1 MQSFAYRE
9 RKQSEF
15 PRGAVWA
22 LAAALFLTSPALAER
37 KKAAPAAAV
46 GKTLT
51 LVVTGSLQESGFL
64 QYLLPLFEKRRGI
77 AVTIIAGSAG
87 EALGRAQ
94 RGKADVVLVDD
105 FEGEQRIVAAGHGAA
120 RSDVMYDDLV
130 VVGPADDPA
139 GIRGM
144 ASVIEALNLIA
155 TAEAPFVSRG
165 DDSGVDRAERR
176 FWDEAGIA
184 TGNDASGWYKIT
196 GADMR
201 TTLGLAAAQDAYTIT
216 DRASW
221 LDFKARRGLGV
232 VVEGDPRLIH
242 QYGIIPINP
251 EKHAGIKFEA
261 AIKFVEWLGSKTAQ
275 KAIGKF
281 AIGGEAPYT
290 PNFGQRP
297 SAESERDSAREK
309 SAKKKKKR
317 RR

>member
-9 RKQSEF
+9 RRRPEF
-15 PRGAVWA
+15 LHGAVWA
-22 LAAALFLTSPALAER
+22 LAAALLLSSPALAER
-37 KKAAPAAAV
+37 KEAAPAADV

-51 LVVTGSLQESGFL
+51 LVVTSSLQESGFL
-64 QYLLPLFEKRRGI
+64 QYIRPLFEKQHGI

-94 RGKADVVLVDD
+94 RGKADAVLVDD
-105 FEGEQRIVAAGHGAA
+105 FEGEQRIVAAGHGAT

-130 VVGPADDPA
+130 IVGPADDPA
-139 GIRGM
+139 GIRGL
-144 ASVIEALNLIA
+144 ASVIEALKLIA
-155 TAEAPFVSRG
+155 TAEAPFLSRG

-201 TTLGLAAAQDAYTIT
+201 TVLGLAAAQDAYTVT

-221 LDFKARRGLGV
+221 LAFKARRGLGV

-242 QYGIIPINP
+242 QFGIIPINP
-251 EKHAGIKFEA
+251 KKHAGIKAEA
-261 AIKFVEWLGSKTAQ
+261 AIKFVEWLGSDAAQ
-275 KAIGKF
+275 KAIATF
-281 AIGGEAPYT
+281 TISGEAPYT

-297 SAESERDSAREK
+297 SADSDSNNAPEK
-309 SAKKKKKR
+309 SAKKKR
-317 RR
+317 R